1 MNFLEREFPAM
12 VPRYERL
19 YTRKYPPTAYR
30 KEVQGMVRAL
40 QQRYG
45 LMRRQEVDSPAAA
58 ELDEMQSP
66 EQVGF
71 AW

>member
-1 MNFLEREFPAM
+1 M

-19 YTRKYPPTAYR
+19 YERKYPPSAYR

-45 LMRRQEVDSPAAA
+45 LTRRENADAPAVA
-58 ELDEMQSP
+58 ELEGVKDP